1 MTATGAEEAAKF
13 SNRSP
18 LDTWKE
24 SPGPF
29 LKFEGPFCLGE
40 GERKKKKRERES
52 SRARDLGNG
61 FESGQAGPV

>member
-1 MTATGAEEAAKF
+1 MTATGAEEAAKY
-13 SNRSP
+13 STRSP

-40 GERKKKKRERES
+40 GERKEKKKGERECKGMGL
-52 SRARDLGNG
+52 RKW
-61 FESGQAGPV
+61 F